1 MAVFGADLLSPE
13 GTFSQKNK
21 TDEIPVELKYF
32 QKKLKL
38 LAKGLGV
45 KIVMIR
51 RKKKKKEQ
59 MQKVI
64 HKSRAKCC
72 KKKKWLS

>member
-51 RKKKKKEQ
+51 RKKKKGANAENNTQIQGK
-59 MQKVI
+59 M
-64 HKSRAKCC
+64 
-72 KKKKWLS
+72 L